1 MEPMVRHWVSL
12 ATRVQFGLPQS
23 LTADEYFTPVAH
35 HRTRVQP
42 EAAKRADLQVWALPA
57 D

>member
-35 HRTRVQP
+35 HRARVQP